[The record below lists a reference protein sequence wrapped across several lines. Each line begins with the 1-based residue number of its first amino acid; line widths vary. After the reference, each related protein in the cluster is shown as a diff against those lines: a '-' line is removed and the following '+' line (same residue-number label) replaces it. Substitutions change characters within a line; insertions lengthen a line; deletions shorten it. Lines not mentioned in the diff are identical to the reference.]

1 MRVHA
6 LIPALL
12 AAACASTPQAPVER
26 VKMVNADQR
35 TAECKSLGTF
45 SVNQRGGPDK
55 PSAAMRKA
63 IDEVTSRGGNG
74 LYVIANTVDWEEGAT
89 VNAEALHCTP

>member
-12 AAACASTPQAPVER
+12 AAACASTPQAPAER
-26 VKMVNADQR
+26 VK
-35 TAECKSLGTF
+35 AECKSLGTF